1 MLILVASKFFS
12 FAYGVEITEN
22 LRQALAFAS
31 GAEFIMGTIGLFFLI
46 TDRRNNGK

>member
-12 FAYGVEITEN
+12 FAYGVEIAEN
-22 LRQALAFAS
+22 VKIALAFAS

-46 TDRRNNGK
+46 SDWRKNGK